1 MRDILI
7 SLRRAALL
15 LGSIL
20 VLQGAWAKESSHTI
34 EELEEL
40 EELWRKELSK
50 NYGPK
55 ARRGLVRVLW
65 LRASMEQS
73 SLQFEESLDYFRKAH
88 EFTINAEF
96 PPPDLADFLEAF
108 SEALEKV
115 FLFDEAEKIL
125 LQSISQRRQAEAA
138 IAETDPSRIEPWV
151 TKKSLTSGDLGG
163 WDKNGDG
170 QLSRDEKEDARAGA
184 RKDLSV
190 GEMALGSLYVTT
202 GRYEEAGR
210 IFHALLG
217 QTGEDHDTSSMVHGK
232 LGRYF
237 AVMGSYAKAAGHY
250 EEARKH
256 ALSAGYP
263 EQDPIVIDLTGE
275 IGRVLANNGARDH
288 ELARAYLEEAI
299 TLSRKLNPSWENKS
313 RLSTH
318 SSNLAQLELAAGNNE
333 QARNIFREILDVYR
347 ERFGED
353 SGYLAL
359 HYANLGSADRDLGN
373 YEEALASYRRAADLY
388 RASVGTRY
396 RPYVIAENDYLEIR
410 LRSGASTEETAAQTR
425 ELTAQALLLFDDI
438 IAFGTE
444 RERLNW
450 LRENQLL
457 NLPCSLGNDPSFIA
471 NTILRTKARIIDS
484 LLSEQQD
491 SAGNPERARL
501 RESFERK
508 QRELDH
514 LRFRYEDEDKVSA
527 ARGELTALEASLRN
541 TRAGT
546 STTTVATTWREIQ
559 ETLPPHS
566 AFVDYVRYSDL
577 NKPEPGNLSYGALL
591 ILPEGEPHWIP
602 LGTDREL
609 AIWLSVMKNR
619 LNYRSYLLSTGK
631 TASPP
636 ALRMNAA
643 LRRLYDLFWAPVAA
657 RMPEGTET
665 VGVSP
670 DARLNFVSFA
680 VLLDEKNRFLSEKYR
695 QLVYYASARD
705 LLVEQDLPPLRGGP
719 WSLVAV
725 PEFEAHEGVSD
736 AEKEG
741 TDVLS
746 RVVMDTI
753 EGLADI
759 PGVRQE
765 LKLLRKIM
773 PRHREGSFSMNSS
786 EQELRRLSDS
796 PVVLHLA
803 THAFLLPP
811 ADQAASAELQ
821 DFNQAPDHFYRS
833 GLVLTEAKKAHAA
846 RARGD
851 RVPFDRDGVLF
862 SNEVQNLPLQ
872 NTRLVTLSSCD
883 SGMGESVR
891 GDGVLGLRRGF
902 TLAGSAA
909 ILLSLW
915 PVSDD
920 STPAFMKHMYQLS
933 LATDQIGQSLWE
945 TQRRNLSGI
954 DPSDDA
960 AMEEAILRYGCFVL
974 CQRGPLPAAVEM
986 PEIREPSRTRW
997 ALALAIAAVL
1007 VFFVTRKWRQEKKA

>member
-7 SLRRAALL
+7 ILYRTILL
-15 LGSIL
+15 LVSAL
-20 VLQGAWAKESSHTI
+20 VLQDTWA
-34 EELEEL
+34 
-40 EELWRKELSK
+40 
-50 NYGPK
+50 
-55 ARRGLVRVLW
+55 
-65 LRASMEQS
+65 
-73 SLQFEESLDYFRKAH
+73 EESPEAG
-88 EFTINAEF
+88 AEV
-96 PPPDLADFLEAF
+96 PPDPV
-108 SEALEKV
+108 ALLHE
-115 FLFDEAEKIL
+115 
-125 LQSISQRRQAEAA
+125 
-138 IAETDPSRIEPWV
+138 
-151 TKKSLTSGDLGG
+151 
-163 WDKNGDG
+163 
-170 QLSRDEKEDARAGA
+170 
-184 RKDLSV
+184 
-190 GEMALGSLYVTT
+190 
-202 GRYEEAGR
+202 GRYEEALTILEELELLWREEIARENTDQNRRGLFNNLWFRGIAKEGLQKFDEALDYYRQAHELIETTEFLPDDLANFLQMSGGVEAKAGLYDKAEKTYLQAIEQRKKIEPATREPGLSISQNTLGLLYLTTGR
-210 IFHALLG
+210 YQEAGQLFREAFAKSEALRTEETNYDALEF
-217 QTGEDHDTSSMVHGK
+217 QHDC

-237 AVMGSYAKAAGHY
+237 YAMRSYAKAAQHWEDAKSY
-250 EEARKH
+250 
-256 ALSAGYP
+256 ALSTGKIRTHPVIINLTQNIGLALLRLGP
-263 EQDPIVIDLTGE
+263 GSQDDARRYLQESTGF
-275 IGRVLANNGARDH
+275 AR
-288 ELARAYLEEAI
+288 ELWELEKSPYN
-299 TLSRKLNPSWENKS
+299 TLQFASH
-313 RLSTH
+313 LS
-318 SSNLAQLELAAGNNE
+318 NFGQLELASGNNE
-333 QARNIFREILDVYR
+333 KARTLFRESLDLA
-347 ERFGED
+347 GEQ
-353 SGYLAL
+353 
-359 HYANLGSADRDLGN
+359 LGSTPRFLAPYHTNLASSNRQLGN
-373 YEEALASYRRAADLY
+373 YKEALASYQRSMELY
-388 RASVGTRY
+388 RASVGTRHQAY
-396 RPYVIAENDYLEIR
+396 IEVTNDYLETLLLSNTSR
-410 LRSGASTEETAAQTR
+410 EKVATETR
-425 ELTAQALLLFDDI
+425 EFTSQALQLFDDI

-444 RERLNW
+444 RARLNW

-457 NLPCSLGNDPSFIA
+457 NLPCSLGTDPSFIA
-471 NTILRTKARIIDS
+471 ETILRTKARVIDS
-484 LLSEQQD
+484 LLSEQQN
-491 SAGNPERARL
+491 SARDPELAQL
-501 RESFERK
+501 RREREQK
-508 QRELDH
+508 QRELDD
-514 LRFRYEDEDKVSA
+514 LLFSNEDQ
-527 ARGELTALEASLRN
+527 ARISTVNAELSALEARFHSSGA
-541 TRAGT
+541 TPTA
-546 STTTVATTWREIQ
+546 VATTWQ
-559 ETLPPHS
+559 EVQESLPPRS
-566 AFVDYVRYSDL
+566 AFVEYVRYSDL
-577 NKPEPGNLSYGALL
+577 NNPGADNLSYGALL

-609 AIWLSVMKNR
+609 TTWLSVMKSR

-631 TASPP
+631 TTSPP

-657 RMPEGTET
+657 RMPKGTET

-705 LLVEQDLPPLRGGP
+705 LLVEQDLPSLRGGP

-725 PEFEAHEGVSD
+725 PEFETHEGVSD
-736 AEKEG
+736 AEKES

-945 TQRRNLSGI
+945 TQRRNLSGV